1 MNHQAQDCDIIKL
14 VGENDTL
21 AISLAKSYE
30 HKGRQDILTTCL
42 DYGIKGRKLNL
53 FFRKKCNHSFEVFE
67 IQIENLKN
75 KNFNL
80 EDLDNL

>member
-30 HKGRQDILTTCL
+30 YKGRQDILTTCL

-53 FFRKKCNHSFEVFE
+53 FFRKKCNHSFKIFE
-67 IQIENLKN
+67 SQIEKLKN
-75 KNFNL
+75 KILKL